1 MRFVETGKGS
11 FFGDYIYDQVVPKGH
26 FFRQLQGVV
35 DWSRFTERLISLY
48 KGGGEYGRAPYDP
61 VVMLKMLLVAY
72 LYNLSERQVESYVNE
87 NLPAKWFV
95 GLAVDRSAPDHSSLT
110 EFKGRL
116 VAKGNLEAV
125 NGLLGEIVGTA
136 LAKGIRFGS
145 IQVVDSVHSVA
156 NVNTAKDEGRKKD
169 GKGPRDPDAKWG
181 TKHSR
186 KVKDEEGRTVL
197 QREHFHGYKAHV
209 SMNAESGI
217 ITSVIATPGNS
228 YDGHQLPELVERDLG
243 AGVPM
248 TTVAGDRGYDDG
260 ENHYFLQCKGLH
272 SALRLNDYRLRE
284 SNRNGD
290 LWQRLAATPQYQAGR
305 RERYKIERKFGE
317 AKQSHG
323 LGRCR
328 YLGLIRFTIQAVM
341 TAMVLNLKR
350 LVKLL
355 TGVGF
360 KTPSSARSYSNCAS

>member
-1 MRFVETGKGS
+1 MRFIETGRGS
-11 FFGDYIYDQVVPKGH
+11 FFGDYIYEQVVPRDH
-26 FFRQLQGVV
+26 FFRRLQAVV

-95 GLAVDRSAPDHSSLT
+95 GLAVDRPAPDHSSLT

-116 VAKGNLEAV
+116 VAKGKLEVV
-125 NGLLGEIVGTA
+125 NGLLGEIVGIA
-136 LAKGIRFGS
+136 LAKGIKFGS
-145 IQVVDSVHSVA
+145 IQVIDSVHSVA
-156 NVNTAKDEGRKKD
+156 NVNTAKDEARQKE
-169 GKGPRDPDAKWG
+169 GKGPRDPDARWG

-186 KVKDEEGRTVL
+186 KVKDEDGRTVK

-217 ITSVIATPGNS
+217 ITSVITTPGNS

-243 AGVPM
+243 AGVPVE
-248 TTVAGDRGYDDG
+248 TVAGDRGYDDG

-284 SNRNGD
+284 SNPHREQ
-290 LWQRLAATPQYQAGR
+290 WRRLAATPHYQAGG

-317 AKQSHG
+317 AKQAHG

-360 KTPSSARSYSNCAS
+360 KAPNSAQSCSNCAA